1 MLVSRRLILP
11 CELTTRC
18 QGTSAGQFAMARC
31 GRQLMDVYEDL
42 LEQRPSGPKDESGW
56 HQAAEE
62 IRSEWELL
70 KNMAEAVG
78 QALK

>member
-1 MLVSRRLILP
+1 MMAMPAPQR
-11 CELTTRC
+11 ERC
-18 QGTSAGQFAMARC
+18 KQAARETAGQFAMARC